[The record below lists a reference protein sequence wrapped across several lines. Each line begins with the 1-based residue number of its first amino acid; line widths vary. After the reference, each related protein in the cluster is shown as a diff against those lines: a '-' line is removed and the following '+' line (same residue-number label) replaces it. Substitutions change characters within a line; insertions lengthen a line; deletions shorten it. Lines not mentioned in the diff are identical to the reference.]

1 MLYNFAPSHILVAL
15 LPDGLDPKEWFYHP
29 FLTVKKVGYSDL
41 TLWKN
46 EFFHFCKMQTSSKHQ
61 MEQLCLTH
69 FVLNITSAHFAW
81 IFNFFDLLG
90 CRVVPVKNF
99 CRKTCNSNAIFYGHY
114 ISGLCELASNFQPR
128 VAPGLGEI
136 LKKHGFRGGFRTPS
150 KRSVWGP

>member
-99 CRKTCNSNAIFYGHY
+99 CRKTCNSNANFCDNHLWYGPETP
-114 ISGLCELASNFQPR
+114 IKMGIR
-128 VAPGLGEI
+128 VARFPRDLEGQT
-136 LKKHGFRGGFRTPS
+136 FRLNVITQGKIYVF
-150 KRSVWGP
+150 WM